1 MESASLHATD
11 EEIFQTEVYPQKTE
25 EEKKLFNTFSVECD
39 STEQAAEVHD
49 SLKKDDNVEFVQFD
63 ELNVLYLHP
72 NDPLISNVW
81 SLTKISCEPAW
92 DISQGDDIV
101 VAVID
106 TGVDY
111 NHPDISANM
120 WDDGNG
126 KHGFDFSENTDDPL
140 DSFGHGTHCA
150 GTIAAVL
157 NNSVGIAGVA
167 PKAKI
172 MAIKIFPKA
181 IDSVCVQAIKFAA
194 DKGARILSNSW
205 GPSARRPKNQAIEE
219 AVEYAYSKGCIVVF
233 AAGNNNDDT
242 QFYAPANHSQVIA
255 VAATDSN
262 DKRAVFSNFGDPVTV
277 SAPGVNILSLKAASQ
292 SYIQM
297 SGTSMACPH
306 VSGLAALVLHNNR
319 QYSFEEVKGF
329 LQQNVDTISPD
340 KLLGSGRINA
350 LKTVKQSATSV
361 NKK

>member
-1 MESASLHATD
+1 MTPTKKLIVRFKDGEAPVNAMPLAILENQPRIERLYKIDDEVQSFKSKNMESASLHATD

-157 NNSVGIAGVA
+157 NNSVGIAGDSEKQN
-167 PKAKI
+167 KA
-172 MAIKIFPKA
+172 
-181 IDSVCVQAIKFAA
+181 
-194 DKGARILSNSW
+194 G
-205 GPSARRPKNQAIEE
+205 
-219 AVEYAYSKGCIVVF
+219 
-233 AAGNNNDDT
+233 
-242 QFYAPANHSQVIA
+242 
-255 VAATDSN
+255 
-262 DKRAVFSNFGDPVTV
+262 V
-277 SAPGVNILSLKAASQ
+277 S
-292 SYIQM
+292 
-297 SGTSMACPH
+297 
-306 VSGLAALVLHNNR
+306 
-319 QYSFEEVKGF
+319 
-329 LQQNVDTISPD
+329 
-340 KLLGSGRINA
+340 
-350 LKTVKQSATSV
+350 
-361 NKK
+361 